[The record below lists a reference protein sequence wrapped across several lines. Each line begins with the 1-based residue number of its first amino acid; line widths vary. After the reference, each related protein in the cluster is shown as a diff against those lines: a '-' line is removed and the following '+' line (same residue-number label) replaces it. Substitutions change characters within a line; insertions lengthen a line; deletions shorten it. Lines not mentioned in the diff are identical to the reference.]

1 MRLVRNSKEFPIS
14 LVKEGSIVT
23 IGAFDG
29 LHLGHQELLNTV
41 LDLAANHNLPIIVM
55 SFEPMPKEFFANKK
69 PPARLMRFREK
80 YDALKEYG
88 INIFYCPNFNT
99 DLQNIKSDTF
109 IRQLLIH
116 TLNMKYLVVGDDFH
130 FAKNREGN
138 LEQLSSVSKTLGFS
152 INQVPSV
159 NIGGERV
166 SSTAIRKALEKGDLK
181 NAKTMLGK
189 NYRMSGKVIEGKKL
203 GKSLGYPTANVN
215 IKRLQSSVMG
225 IFAVKVHGLENKPL
239 NAVASLGTRPTFNGI
254 KPLLEVYIFNFD
266 KNIYGSYIH
275 VDFIEKLREEKKF
288 KNADALIDQMH
299 VDAADARNILSNS

>member
-1 MRLVRNSKEFPIS
+1 M
-14 LVKEGSIVT
+14 
-23 IGAFDG
+23 
-29 LHLGHQELLNTV
+29 
-41 LDLAANHNLPIIVM
+41 
-55 SFEPMPKEFFANKK
+55 
-69 PPARLMRFREK
+69 
-80 YDALKEYG
+80 
-88 INIFYCPNFNT
+88 
-99 DLQNIKSDTF
+99 QNIKSDTF

-152 INQVPSV
+152 INQVPSI

-181 NAKTMLGK
+181 NAKKMLGK

-254 KPLLEVYIFNFD
+254 KPLLEVYIFDFD